1 MTKLNITNKTIYKL
15 KKNKNQSKKNVPK
28 KKKYKKRKHKNGRSF
43 RKRRR
48 KYNIK
53 NNSIKK
59 YKKQKGGAGD
69 EIDTKTASIKNKE
82 KEVKQLEEKHKK
94 EENRLIEESE
104 KLQELKKRK
113 DEGEDTNALGEE
125 LLQLGVISE
134 DEKRKLNKMTEY
146 KEYFKDK
153 FKQEKKDLGDLKKK
167 INKIQNEIKGAIKRI
182 RSKIDEKTK
191 KTAEK
196 KSSENIIEKLQEQ
209 KTTVPG
215 QNSKS
220 LDGRIK
226 QQQDKIVNLKRQI
239 QEAAAEEKAQ
249 TLMIITAKQK
259 FYEHITEY
267 FNNLEFNSRPKSEE
281 LVKGQDGK
289 YTPRKTGD
297 DELPKEHDDNLQN
310 KISKKSPDTIKEI
323 KDEET
328 IDRMTEQEKKDYGKT
343 KEDKFNEYYD
353 KNKDIDKDFN
363 EIAVLLANEQKWIND
378 TIKKIEKRKKTAD
391 ENVQAKN
398 LELTDKAKENEEE
411 IKSETTKLFNERQK
425 NAKTE
430 MDIKKKKEEIQ
441 EEEAKWKQTQDEASK
456 TIEKGEEVFQKKI
469 EEISNEDAYKNR
481 EIDVVKKQ
489 IEGAKKALNDHKK
502 EYPGPLA
509 SKSDKEKYY
518 ENKRNMEKDLDKLNQ
533 EYDKITEGVKDK
545 FSKPSMISRQA
556 TKDKYKQDIEEE
568 ARKEK
573 KKSEARKLWAKAGLV
588 ASKVLHTKF
597 ILPLLG
603 PQINDYILKKYLNKV
618 KKKPDDV
625 LTEEEY
631 EKIMEETDNY
641 KFIYNTPYISND
653 QDDVYAHAE
662 KPNKPNFGKPFYNFY
677 LKKTIK
683 TPNNE
688 MQIFKM
694 IEQRKARYI
703 KWLMRKE
710 NVLKEKK
717 ELIEEIKKFEPDET
731 SLGLIRN
738 TLDEKIKALTFL
750 EFLISRTDKVWI
762 PPLPENS
769 TQEQQEELEASKLE
783 RSIIDLHKTT
793 IDGDSLF
800 KLFCIYVPGYVKDM
814 RKKVSQDVIN
824 SVSTAGMTQN
834 TAIGENDIFNSGF
847 NKWSSNKNI
856 YNECGEFVKGEY
868 DDNYVNIGLSK
879 LSNVD
884 GVWNENE
891 GKKEEES
898 KMQESVE
905 KYIKANNDNQVVENE
920 RKEKLKEI
928 VNAIKKIIEEL
939 KIQESVNRNMKLD
952 EENQNKINEIES
964 LKLKLDNKKL
974 DKLNKQKQKY
984 EEKEKKAKQKLAVQE
999 GLLKAQKEN
1008 IQKQE
1013 QDMENI
1019 KANLEA
1025 QRKGLEKCTE
1035 EEAGMREQYNAKIT
1049 ELQQKLNDMEQD
1061 KKDMREKM
1069 EELEEKKK
1077 QAEDERSEYQQRI
1090 EKAETESETIK
1101 KDIEDIKSPT
1111 KVTEESAIGDAE
1123 SDEGDPLEDALDA
1136 TTTEDGAIDIPLKE
1150 NEPMMFYLTLGTDG
1164 NINVATSKT
1173 PGENISSWLMGSNT
1187 EESADK

>member
-28 KKKYKKRKHKNGRSF
+28 KRKYKKRKQRNGRSF

-59 YKKQKGGAGD
+59 YKKQKGGAG
-69 EIDTKTASIKNKE
+69 EIDTKTASIKKKE
-82 KEVKQLEEKHKK
+82 EEVKQLKEQHKK
-94 EENRLIEESE
+94 EEVRLIEESV

-125 LLQLGVISE
+125 LLQFGVISE

-196 KSSENIIEKLQEQ
+196 KSSENIIIKLQEQ

-220 LDGRIK
+220 LDGRIE
-226 QQQDKIVNLKRQI
+226 QQQDKIENLKRQI
-239 QEAAAEEKAQ
+239 KEAAAEEKAQ

-259 FYEHITEY
+259 FYEDITEY

-297 DELPKEHDDNLQN
+297 DELLKEDDDNLQN

-323 KDEET
+323 KDKET
-328 IDRMTEQEKKDYGKT
+328 IDRMTEEEKTDYMKT
-343 KEDKFNEYYD
+343 KEDKINEYYD
-353 KNKDIDKDFN
+353 KNKDIDKDLN
-363 EIAVLLANEQKWIND
+363 VIADLLVKEQKWIND
-378 TIKKIEKRKKTAD
+378 TIKEIKKRKKTAD
-391 ENVQAKN
+391 ENLQAKK
-398 LELTDKAKENEEE
+398 LELTDKAKENKEE
-411 IKSETTKLFNERQK
+411 IESETTKLFNEKQK

-518 ENKRNMEKDLDKLNQ
+518 ENKKNMEKDLDKLNK
-533 EYDKITEGVKDK
+533 EYDDIIEGVKDK
-545 FSKPSMISRQA
+545 FSKPGMISRQA

-631 EKIMEETDNY
+631 EKI
-641 KFIYNTPYISND
+641 
-653 QDDVYAHAE
+653 
-662 KPNKPNFGKPFYNFY
+662 
-677 LKKTIK
+677 
-683 TPNNE
+683 
-688 MQIFKM
+688 
-694 IEQRKARYI
+694 
-703 KWLMRKE
+703 
-710 NVLKEKK
+710 
-717 ELIEEIKKFEPDET
+717 
-731 SLGLIRN
+731 RN
-738 TLDEKIKALTFL
+738 HH
-750 EFLISRTDKVWI
+750 
-762 PPLPENS
+762 
-769 TQEQQEELEASKLE
+769 Q
-783 RSIIDLHKTT
+783 
-793 IDGDSLF
+793 
-800 KLFCIYVPGYVKDM
+800 
-814 RKKVSQDVIN
+814 
-824 SVSTAGMTQN
+824 
-834 TAIGENDIFNSGF
+834 
-847 NKWSSNKNI
+847 
-856 YNECGEFVKGEY
+856 
-868 DDNYVNIGLSK
+868 
-879 LSNVD
+879 
-884 GVWNENE
+884 
-891 GKKEEES
+891 
-898 KMQESVE
+898 
-905 KYIKANNDNQVVENE
+905 
-920 RKEKLKEI
+920 
-928 VNAIKKIIEEL
+928 
-939 KIQESVNRNMKLD
+939 
-952 EENQNKINEIES
+952 
-964 LKLKLDNKKL
+964 
-974 DKLNKQKQKY
+974 
-984 EEKEKKAKQKLAVQE
+984 
-999 GLLKAQKEN
+999 
-1008 IQKQE
+1008 
-1013 QDMENI
+1013 
-1019 KANLEA
+1019 
-1025 QRKGLEKCTE
+1025 
-1035 EEAGMREQYNAKIT
+1035 
-1049 ELQQKLNDMEQD
+1049 
-1061 KKDMREKM
+1061 
-1069 EELEEKKK
+1069 
-1077 QAEDERSEYQQRI
+1077 
-1090 EKAETESETIK
+1090 
-1101 KDIEDIKSPT
+1101 
-1111 KVTEESAIGDAE
+1111 
-1123 SDEGDPLEDALDA
+1123 
-1136 TTTEDGAIDIPLKE
+1136 
-1150 NEPMMFYLTLGTDG
+1150 
-1164 NINVATSKT
+1164 
-1173 PGENISSWLMGSNT
+1173 
-1187 EESADK
+1187 